1 MADFRETDPDKMYFR
16 NLVVRVKRVKE
27 SGMEKMSDILGAM
40 LEKVRKQSLER
51 GLERGV
57 EKERART
64 VPILL
69 TTHSPDSL
77 LNDPQFSPLGY
88 TQADI
93 DAALALQK

>member
-16 NLVVRVKRVKE
+16 NLAVRVKRVKE

-57 EKERART
+57 EKERARN
-64 VPILL
+64 VSILL

-93 DAALALQK
+93 DPALALQK